1 MAHASTQVTP
11 DLMLMQMIMGFRVT
25 QLLHV
30 AAKLG
35 IADKLADG
43 PKSSRDLAKQCD
55 CDADALYRT
64 LRALGNLG
72 VLIEL
77 GQQRFRLTALGEHL
91 RAGKQGSLHAAALL
105 YGEPWLWNAYGQ
117 MLHSV
122 QTGRPAFEHAHGSP
136 FFDYLGANEL
146 AAETFNAAMT
156 AFSEQETAAIV
167 RAFDFSEVSHV
178 TDVGGGHGRL
188 VASLLR
194 AYPRL
199 RATLFD
205 KPQVV
210 SGASELQDPAGL
222 GARCE
227 IIPGNF
233 FEAVPAGGEV
243 YLLKSVIH
251 DWDDDKASQ
260 ILERC
265 REAMTPMSRL
275 LVIERVVGDPS
286 EASEAKLFDI
296 NMLTMLGGRERTQ
309 FEHQALL
316 HTAGLRLT
324 RIISTPSP
332 LTVLEAMPL

>member
-1 MAHASTQVTP
+1 
-11 DLMLMQMIMGFRVT
+11 MLTQMIMGFRVT

-43 PKSSRDLAKQCD
+43 PKSSRELAKQCA

-64 LRALGNLG
+64 LRALSNLG

-91 RAGKQGSLHAAALL
+91 RAGKHGSLHAAALL

-117 MLHSV
+117 LLHSV
-122 QTGRPAFEHAHGSP
+122 QTGQPAFEHTHGSA

-156 AFSEQETAAIV
+156 AFSDQETEALL
-167 RAFDFSEVSHV
+167 RAFDFSEVGHV
-178 TDVGGGHGRL
+178 IDVGGGHGRL
-188 VASLLR
+188 LASLLR
-194 AYPRL
+194 AHPRL

-205 KPQVV
+205 QPQVV
-210 SGASELQDPAGL
+210 SGASELQDPEDL
-222 GARCE
+222 GARCT
-227 IIPGNF
+227 ITAGNF
-233 FEAVPAGGEV
+233 FECVPAGGQI
-243 YLLKSVIH
+243 YLLKSVLH

-260 ILERC
+260 ILQRC
-265 REAMTPMSRL
+265 REAMSPMSRL
-275 LVIERVVGDPS
+275 LVVERVIGDPS

-296 NMLTMLGGRERTQ
+296 NMLTILGGRERTQ
-309 FEHQALL
+309 YEHQALL

-324 RIISTPSP
+324 RIISTSSP
-332 LTVLEAMPL
+332 LTILEAMSW